1 MILCVF
7 TMLIACAVFA
17 YSLNCIGMI
26 LLDFTNREKEM
37 KENLYIINNYM
48 ESKKVSGNLQF
59 QII

>member
-1 MILCVF
+1 
-7 TMLIACAVFA
+7 MLIACAVFA